1 MGLLDIF
8 KKKDK
13 KYTVAHYIDG
23 YYPSYSQ
30 FGTDIYASDVVQ
42 QAIYSIVSE
51 LKKLEPIHVRKTTS
65 EYIPVIGSVQKVLDN
80 PNPLMTTS
88 DFIEKIIWNL
98 MLNYNSF
105 VYPLWSGDTLEG
117 LYPLQPSYVDFLKDS
132 SNSLYVKMRF
142 NSGYEAILPYD
153 NLIHIRYKYS
163 VSEYMGGD
171 KTGKPDNSA
180 LLKTLEINESLI
192 KGLAKSLNLQTSI
205 NGIIKYKNMHNT
217 QEQLERIANFEKKL
231 RSNESGL
238 VSLDMLEEYIPIN
251 KQITLLDKTVL
262 EFIDNKILRNFGC
275 SVAIINGD
283 YTKAQY
289 EAFYQKALEP
299 IIKSINQAFTK
310 GLFSKRE
317 IGFNNK
323 VVFQAKELIFMTNT
337 EKLTLADLLVD
348 SGSCYKNE
356 LRTMFG
362 MAPLKELEGQ
372 LALSSNQQN
381 AENNKTDDKKEEEE
395 VEDTD
400 NQDEEILEEEVD
412 TDE

>member
-1 MGLLDIF
+1 MGLFDKLF
-8 KKKDK
+8 KKKENK
-13 KYTVAHYIDG
+13 KYSIAYYMDG

-51 LKKLEPIHVRKTTS
+51 LKKLEPIHVRKVTS
-65 EYIPVIGSVQKVLDN
+65 EYIPVIGSIQKVLDN

-88 DFIEKIIWNL
+88 DFIEKIVWNL

-105 VYPLWSGDTLEG
+105 VYPLWNGDTLEG
-117 LYPLQPSYVDFLKDS
+117 LYPLQPTYVDFLKD
-132 SNSLYVKMRF
+132 NLGNIQVKLRFHNDYVTTIP
-142 NSGYEAILPYD
+142 YE

-163 VSEYMGGD
+163 VSEFMGGD
-171 KTGKPDNSA
+171 KTGKPDNRA
-180 LLKTLEINESLI
+180 LLDTLQINDTLI
-192 KGLAKSLNLQTSI
+192 KGLAKSLNLQTSV
-205 NGIIKYKNMHNT
+205 NGIIKYRTMHNT
-217 QEQLERIANFEKKL
+217 KEQLERVAEFEKKL

-238 VSLDMLEEYIPIN
+238 LSLDMMEEYIPIS
-251 KQITLLDKTVL
+251 KQIALLDKTVL

-275 SVAIINGD
+275 SIAIINGD

-289 EAFYQKALEP
+289 EAFYQKTLEP

-310 GLFSKRE
+310 GLFSSRE

-323 VVFQAKELIFMTNT
+323 IIFQAKELIFMTNS

-381 AENNKTDDKKEEEE
+381 AENNKEDKDDEEVVEEEIE
-395 VEDTD
+395 EDGGVD
-400 NQDEEILEEEVD
+400 DE
-412 TDE
+412 